1 MTFKKI
7 TGHANNWL

>member
-7 TGHANNWL
+7 TVTRFF